1 MGDVRSE
8 INTGYEE
15 KDKKSEEQKV
25 GFKVESS
32 G

>member
-8 INTGYEE
+8 INAGYEE
-15 KDKKSEEQKV
+15 KGKKSEKQKV